1 MILLVKEDDTMLKEF
16 NCRFFVSEKP
26 CRYKL
31 DCPVDDT
38 CPKYQTMGKRI
49 LIIKLAAIG
58 DVLRTTP
65 ILPALKEKYPQS
77 HISWITDQS
86 SLSVLEENP
95 YIDRLLTANY
105 ENALRLQVEKF
116 DIVICLDKDTVA
128 SSLASL
134 VKADQKL
141 GFALSGNG
149 LLYPLNKEADYLFR
163 LGVSDKL
170 KFRQNQKTYQQ
181 LIFDA
186 LGLDEKYGEYV
197 IHLPQKY
204 TTYGEQLMKQWGIHN
219 GRLVIGLNTGA
230 GKRFAT
236 KRWETGGFVELA
248 DRLSKD
254 MKAHVMLLGGP
265 EEVERNKEIASRTK
279 SKITDSGCHHS
290 LKEFMGLISQCHL
303 IVTGD
308 TLALHLAIALKKQIV
323 TFFGS
328 TCHQEID
335 LYGRGKKLVAGV
347 DCAPCYKGNCDTMIC
362 MKSIHANDVF
372 HACKEVLGG

>member
-1 MILLVKEDDTMLKEF
+1 MSKEF
-16 NCRFFVSEKP
+16 DCRFFASEKP
-26 CRYKL
+26 CRFKL
-31 DCPVDDT
+31 DCPIDDT
-38 CPKYQTMGKRI
+38 CPKYQSMGKRI

-58 DVLRTTP
+58 DVLRTSP
-65 ILPALKEKYPQS
+65 ILPVLKEKYPRAY
-77 HISWITDQS
+77 ITWITDKS

-116 DIVICLDKDTVA
+116 DVLICLDKDTVA

-141 GFALSGNG
+141 GFALSEKG

-163 LGVSDKL
+163 LGVSDEL
-170 KFRQNQKTYQQ
+170 KFRQNNKTYQQ
-181 LIFDA
+181 LIFEA
-186 LGLDEKYGEYV
+186 LGLKVKYGEYV
-197 IHLPQKY
+197 INLPQKY
-204 TTYGEQLMKQWGIHN
+204 TSYGEHLMQQWGIHN
-219 GRLVIGLNTGA
+219 GRLIIGLNTGA

-236 KRWETGGFVELA
+236 KRWEIGGFVELA

-254 MKAHVMLLGGP
+254 LKAHVVLLGGP
-265 EEVERNKEIASRTK
+265 EEVERNKEIASRTN
-279 SKITDSGCHHS
+279 SPVIDSGCHHS
-290 LKEFMGLISQCHL
+290 LKEFMGLLNQCHL

-308 TLALHLAIALKKQIV
+308 TLALHLSIALKKLVV

-335 LYGRGKKLVAGV
+335 LYGRGKKLVADVG
-347 DCAPCYKGNCDTMIC
+347 CAPCYKGNCDTMIC
-362 MKSIHANDVF
+362 MKSISANDVF
-372 HACKEVLGG
+372 HACKEVLNANTLF

>member
-1 MILLVKEDDTMLKEF
+1 MSKEF
-16 NCRFFVSEKP
+16 DCRFFASEKP
-26 CRYKL
+26 CRFKL
-31 DCPVDDT
+31 DCPIDDT
-38 CPKYQTMGKRI
+38 CPKYQPMGKRI

-65 ILPALKEKYPQS
+65 ILPVLKEKYPQAY
-77 HISWITDQS
+77 ITWITDTS

-116 DIVICLDKDTVA
+116 DILICLDKDTVA

-141 GFALSGNG
+141 GFALSGKG

-163 LGVSDKL
+163 LGVSDEL
-170 KFRQNQKTYQQ
+170 KFRQNTKTYQQ
-181 LIFDA
+181 LIFEA
-186 LGLDEKYGEYV
+186 LGIKGKYGEYV
-197 IHLPQKY
+197 INLPQKY
-204 TTYGEQLMKQWGIHN
+204 TSYGKQMMQQWGIHN
-219 GRLVIGLNTGA
+219 GRVVIGLNTGA

-236 KRWETGGFVELA
+236 KRWEIESFAVLA
-248 DRLSKD
+248 DRLSKEL
-254 MKAHVMLLGGP
+254 KAHVVLLGGP
-265 EEVERNKEIASRTK
+265 EEIERNKEISSRAK
-279 SKITDSGCHHS
+279 SPVIDTGCHHS
-290 LKEFMGLISQCHL
+290 LKEFMGLINQCHL

-308 TLALHLAIALKKQIV
+308 TLALHLAIALKKLVV

-335 LYGRGKKLVAGV
+335 LYGRGRKLVAEV

-362 MKSIHANDVF
+362 MKNISTDDVF
-372 HACKEVLGG
+372 YACKEVLNTNSFR